1 MKKYFNLK
9 NQFLVLSAVLMF
21 TVIVGLMTSYANPT
35 NDTTTAS
42 SFDYKTIVSSNPDVK
57 RIADST
63 TVDNYKQVFA
73 TQEKYDGKVWTDK
86 SVYSYDDTKG
96 TVKIDNT
103 SINFNT
109 DFLNVFSA
117 LSSNQT
123 DKKNIVPIDLELVID
138 ATASMNTG
146 TPGKDDDHLTVVLE
160 AANQLIEKVKT
171 NIPDSQIGVIFYFG
185 NAYQAIPLTSYLPKI
200 DKKYS
205 KTKHNG
211 YDTETKIRY
220 TLTDTKSGTEI
231 AKIEFNTL
239 DGSSKLISG
248 DALPEGIGKI
258 DENFI
263 GGTNYQTAFVTGM
276 KNLSENKNKTYTT
289 SDGTVLTKTP
299 AVVFLGDG
307 ETNTFLADN
316 GDSDVEGNINY
327 QKTSS
332 SVTTSGNWWDSKS
345 PKVGVASP
353 SGAIGF
359 FKPLLNVAY
368 WKKVLADSY
377 NTTTNNV
384 QIYTIGFK
392 VGEKCPVLDPLN
404 GFIENED
411 YKDFYNNFLS
421 WKNGTIQTL
430 SVEGKATSRD
440 FYHVLNRPKTVYNFN
455 QLPADDKY
463 GIKCQT

>member
-1 MKKYFNLK
+1 MKKYFNIK

-205 KTKHNG
+205 KTKFRIRIN
-211 YDTETKIRY
+211 TKR
-220 TLTDTKSGTEI
+220 
-231 AKIEFNTL
+231 
-239 DGSSKLISG
+239 
-248 DALPEGIGKI
+248 
-258 DENFI
+258 
-263 GGTNYQTAFVTGM
+263 VH
-276 KNLSENKNKTYTT
+276 KN
-289 SDGTVLTKTP
+289 
-299 AVVFLGDG
+299 
-307 ETNTFLADN
+307 
-316 GDSDVEGNINY
+316 
-327 QKTSS
+327 
-332 SVTTSGNWWDSKS
+332 
-345 PKVGVASP
+345 
-353 SGAIGF
+353 
-359 FKPLLNVAY
+359 
-368 WKKVLADSY
+368 
-377 NTTTNNV
+377 
-384 QIYTIGFK
+384 
-392 VGEKCPVLDPLN
+392 
-404 GFIENED
+404 
-411 YKDFYNNFLS
+411 
-421 WKNGTIQTL
+421 
-430 SVEGKATSRD
+430 R
-440 FYHVLNRPKTVYNFN
+440 
-455 QLPADDKY
+455 
-463 GIKCQT
+463 